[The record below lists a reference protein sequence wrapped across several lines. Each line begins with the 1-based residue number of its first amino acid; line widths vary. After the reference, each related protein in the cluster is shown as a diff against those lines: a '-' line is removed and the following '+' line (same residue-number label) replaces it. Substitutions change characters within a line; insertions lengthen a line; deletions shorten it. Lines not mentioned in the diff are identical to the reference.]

1 MLLRSTALFLIVVLM
16 AGCGGDPPADVPK
29 VELIPVT
36 GIIQVDGKPVSGA
49 RIALHSAAGGTD
61 AIVNPNGI
69 SDSEGKFQLTTYS
82 VNDGAP
88 AGVWNVTV
96 SWAEVLNPG
105 ASDPEYGKEK
115 LPQRYQAPANS
126 GLSVEVKPDTSE
138 PILLSLK
145 SR

>member
-1 MLLRSTALFLIVVLM
+1 MSFRNITLLLIAMLM
-16 AGCGGDPPADVPK
+16 AGCGGDPPSDQPK

-36 GIIQVDGKPVSGA
+36 GVVQVDGKPISGA
-49 RIALHSAAGGTD
+49 RIALHSSAGGTD

-115 LPQRYQAPANS
+115 LPARYLAPTSS
-126 GLSVEVKPDTSE
+126 GLTVDVKPGLTE
-138 PILLSLK
+138 PVLLSLK
-145 SR
+145 GR

>member
-16 AGCGGDPPADVPK
+16 AGCGGDPPADLPK
-29 VELIPVT
+29 VELIPVN
-36 GIIQVDGKPVSGA
+36 GVIQVDGKPISGA
-49 RIALHSAAGGTD
+49 RIALHSSAGGTD

-115 LPQRYQAPANS
+115 LPQRYQAPASS
-126 GLSVEVKPDTSE
+126 GLSVEVKPDSTE